1 MNAEIAS
8 LAVAASR
15 PQAEAGSTPLLVM
28 QGLVIET
35 SGPGKVQRIVDGI
48 DLKLHAGEV
57 LGLIGESGAGK
68 STIGLAA
75 LGYVRAGCRFA
86 GGSVL
91 FDGQDLLALPPE
103 RCRALRGTRIAY
115 VAQSATASFNPAH
128 RLIDQVVETATRQAG
143 MGRRQAEQ
151 DAREL
156 FARLA
161 LPDPDHIGERFPHE
175 LSGGQ
180 LQRVMIAMAMTC
192 RPDLIVFDEPTT
204 ALDVTTQVEI
214 LACVRN
220 IVEAFRT
227 AAIYI
232 THDLAVVTQLAHR
245 ITVLRHGRI
254 VEEAP
259 TRAMLAAPRES
270 YTRSLW
276 AVRQIRKMPEPDH
289 GAPLLELDGISASYG
304 SVPVLRDVSLT
315 VRTGGTVAL
324 VGESGSGKSTLARVV
339 AGLLSPT
346 AGQVRLHESRLP
358 GALRDR
364 SRDQLRRV
372 QLIHQSPDAAL
383 NPRQSIR
390 EAIGRPLQLSK
401 GLKGAAREARLHEL
415 MALVELKPELLDRLP
430 GALSGGQKQRVCI
443 ARALAAGPELLICD
457 EVTSALDQ
465 VVQADILAMLQR
477 LQKELGLSCLF
488 ITHDIATVRAI
499 ADEVV
504 VMRQGAVVE
513 SGLRDAVLETP
524 SDDYTRLLLSC
535 VPDVDPDWLTRLLQQ
550 RADTRDIDDA
560 R

>member
-1 MNAEIAS
+1 M
-8 LAVAASR
+8 R
-15 PQAEAGSTPLLVM
+15 
-28 QGLVIET
+28 GLVIET
-35 SGPGKVQRIVDGI
+35 SGPGRPQRIVDGI
-48 DLKLHAGEV
+48 DLELHAGEV

-75 LGYVRAGCRFA
+75 LGYVRPGCRFA

-91 FDGQDLLALPPE
+91 FDGQDLLALLPE

-180 LQRVMIAMAMTC
+180 LQRVMIAMAMIC

-214 LACVRN
+214 LASIRN
-220 IVEAFRT
+220 VVEAFGT

-289 GAPLLELDGISASYG
+289 GPPLLELDGISASYG
-304 SVPVLRDVSLT
+304 SVPVLKDVSLT

-339 AGLLSPT
+339 AGLLPPT
-346 AGQVRLHESRLP
+346 AGQVLLQGRRLP
-358 GALRDR
+358 KALRDR

-390 EAIGRPLQLSK
+390 EAIGRPLQLHH
-401 GLKGAAREARLHEL
+401 GLRGAAREARLRDL

-430 GALSGGQKQRVCI
+430 NALSGGQKQRVCI

-465 VVQADILAMLQR
+465 VVQAGILAMLQR

-513 SGLRDAVLETP
+513 SGARDKVLETP

-535 VPDVDPDWLTRLLQQ
+535 VPDVDPDWLTKLLQQ
-550 RADTRDIDDA
+550 RADAREIDDA
-560 R
+560 G